1 MELKPEVQPK
11 RDHYHLVEKTLDRYL
26 IKEPAGSGAMGAV
39 YRAQHTVTGR
49 TFAIKVL
56 KPDVGDNPEIAQLFI
71 EEAQKTGALIHPN
84 IVNITDAGITVDTEN
99 VHYNWIFLAME
110 WLEGVTLKSEIEK
123 PGQIPFERVA
133 NWLDQICD
141 GVDYAHKH
149 GIVHRDLKPANIMVV
164 PAPQGGEIIKVLDF
178 GIAKAL
184 DSTFSANSR
193 MMGSP
198 HYASPEQ
205 LRIKSQI
212 DGRSDI
218 YSLGIILYQILSKAL
233 PFDSDSTNGLMF
245 QHLHEPPKPLREVR
259 PDIPEIVEEVIL
271 KALAKNPADRYATAI
286 ELARAFRSALRLSE
300 GVLIV
305 ECFDATTLSIIA
317 DAAIYLNGKH
327 AGQADKQG
335 QWQKGNLSSK
345 QYAIEVDYPNYE
357 NWQKSFWLEAREEV
371 TVVAKLVRKQVGEL
385 IINCGVA
392 GAGVFL
398 GNEKA
403 GVTDE
408 HGKFYKSSLAVGT
421 YPVRITH
428 PKYLQVDSESKIET
442 GQQSFLNLTLEPK
455 PKREIGKKISQF
467 FSRIFDSLS
476 KSGHQATESL
486 SEGLARIPKQKLMK
500 WGGIG
505 AIAIAAI
512 AIIGFSAKYLT
523 NSLSKAELTI
533 KVYGIIPGLDQVRLS
548 NCKVSVDEQEKE
560 TKVGED
566 GQLIIA
572 NLKKGESK
580 IQVSRS
586 GYLPESKPIQLKS
599 DRENLEFNL
608 NLEVPEGMVF
618 ISGGSFRMGRDD
630 GDDIER
636 PAHNVSPVK
645 PFFIDITEVTN
656 EQYQIF
662 IEAIKNHPPPPS
674 WSDRKFS
681 PEMGKLPV
689 TDVTW
694 ADAKAYA
701 DWAKKRLPTEAE
713 WEFAARGVEGWLFPW
728 GNTFI
733 TANANL
739 SGKLADVGQYPNDK
753 TKEKVLDLLG
763 NGLEWTSDNFE
774 AYEGSKYTLPKEYEG
789 YPMKILRGGNC
800 GDYTKKKSTSTRIPW
815 PATRQDWPEN
825 LLNDQSYTKAGFR
838 CVQSF
843 QD

>member
-1 MELKPEVQPK
+1 MELRPK
-11 RDHYHLVEKTLDRYL
+11 RDPYRLVNTTLDRRYL
-26 IKEPAGSGAMGAV
+26 IVEPAGMGAMGAV
-39 YRAQHTVTGR
+39 YRAQHTNTGR
-49 TFAIKVL
+49 IFAIKIL
-56 KPDVGDNPEIAQLFI
+56 KPDVGDNPEVAQLFI
-71 EEAQKTGALIHPN
+71 EEAKKTGALIHPN
-84 IVNITDAGITVDTEN
+84 IVNITDAGITNDATNE
-99 VHYNWIFLAME
+99 YDKWIFLAME
-110 WLEGVTLKSEIEK
+110 WLEGGTLDDEVKK
-123 PGQIPFERVA
+123 PEPIPFDRIA
-133 NWLDQICD
+133 NWLDQICE
-141 GVDYAHKH
+141 GVSYAHEH
-149 GIVHRDLKPANIMVV
+149 GIVHRDLKPSNIMVV

-193 MMGSP
+193 VMGTP
-198 HYASPEQ
+198 RYASPEQ
-205 LRIKSQI
+205 LQVKSQI

-218 YSLGIILYQILSKAL
+218 YSLGIILYQLLTKAL

-305 ECFDATTLSIIA
+305 ECFDANTLSTIA

-327 AGQADKQG
+327 AGQADKHG

-357 NWQKSFWLEAREEV
+357 NWQKSLWLEAREEV

-548 NCKVSVDEQEKE
+548 NCKVSVDGQEKE

-586 GYLPESKPIQLKS
+586 GYSSQTKPIQLKLEK
-599 DRENLEFNL
+599 ENLEFNL
-608 NLEVPEGMVF
+608 NLDVPEGMA
-618 ISGGSFRMGRDD
+618 IIAGGTFYMSLDNGKDD
-630 GDDIER
+630 TIGT
-636 PAHNVSPVK
+636 PVK
-645 PFFIDITEVTN
+645 PFYIDKTEVTN
-656 EQYQIF
+656 KQYQIF
-662 IEAIKNHPPPPS
+662 IDDKKHEPPPS
-674 WSDRKFS
+674 WTDGRFS
-681 PEMGKLPV
+681 SGMDELPV

-694 ADAKAYA
+694 DDAVVYA
-701 DWAKKRLPTEAE
+701 EWAKKRLPSETE
-713 WEFAARGVEGWLFPW
+713 WEFAARGVDSRLFPW
-728 GNTFI
+728 GNDW
-733 TANANL
+733 NNDRANL
-739 SGKLADVGQYPNDK
+739 FSNVLAPVETYAEGATPDRV
-753 TKEKVLDLLG
+753 VDLLG
-763 NGLEWTSDNFE
+763 NASEWVDSDFNGTEPLFKGLRT
-774 AYEGSKYTLPKEYEG
+774 
-789 YPMKILRGGNC
+789 MKIIRGGSC
-800 GDYTKKKSTSTRIPW
+800 DTKAKIFARFRFHW
-815 PATRQDWPEN
+815 PATRNNDAWPDS
-825 LLNDQSYTKAGFR
+825 LIKRDYTKIGFR
-838 CVQSF
+838 CVK
-843 QD
+843 DVPE